1 MERITARRPWGEA
14 FLPIRRDHIDSP
26 PYEAPNWTAVKRLA
40 VIEDILGDNYDL
52 DQLRGL
58 MTAEREG
65 RLHIAP
71 LKPGDSV
78 YWLLEDEGEYYVT
91 PPEKVDEVGFNGFF
105 TKQLIDGPI
114 DGNVNYI
121 EWGELGE
128 SVFLSREE
136 AEAAL
141 EKMKEENEP

>member
-26 PYEAPNWTAVKRLA
+26 PYEAPNWPAVKRLA

-65 RLHIAP
+65 RLFI
-71 LKPGDSV
+71 LQIKPGDCV
-78 YWLLEDEGEYYVT
+78 YWLLEDDDWYISD
-91 PPEKVDEVGFNGFF
+91 PEIVADVGTKGFYLSGVRDSDEPGDNPSFIPWDEIG
-105 TKQLIDGPI
+105 K
-114 DGNVNYI
+114 
-121 EWGELGE
+121 
-128 SVFLSREE
+128 SVFLSHKE

-141 EKMKEENEP
+141 AKMKEG

>member
-1 MERITARRPWGEA
+1 MPYRICSDFTIKD
-14 FLPIRRDHIDSP
+14 LPDESVTLP
-26 PYEAPNWTAVKRLA
+26 
-40 VIEDILGDNYDL
+40 DILGTFTL
-52 DQLRGL
+52 ERLHELAQ
-58 MTAEREG
+58 AETEG

-141 EKMKEENEP
+141 AMMKEDKE